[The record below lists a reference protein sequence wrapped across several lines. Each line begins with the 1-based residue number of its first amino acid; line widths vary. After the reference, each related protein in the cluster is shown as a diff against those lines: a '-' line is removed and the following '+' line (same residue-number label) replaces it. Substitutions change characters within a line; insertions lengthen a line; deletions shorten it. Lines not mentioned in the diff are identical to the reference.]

1 MLNKEQLIYH
11 TVFVDIIQLFEVRKE
26 TSEINK

>member
-1 MLNKEQLIYH
+1 MLNKKQLIYH